1 MVLLQQHAST
11 RQQGSTGRG
20 RWRRST
26 PAGTRASQSRSPP
39 PTILSFGGR
48 ADAAELFASGHT
60 ELRCLGELSCSSLE
74 CVQGRYLRSIKY
86 QVPTFC
92 LLFFLSLARPPA
104 AADSTLLLG
113 VVVAA
118 VRDTELVPC
127 CRRRILLIVVD
138 AVAFRTTGKVSHV
151 EARQFLAVDGALLL

>member
-48 ADAAELFASGHT
+48 ADAAELFASGALAQSASYYGAAITTALKPKQEVDAATAPFSQAGHT

-74 CVQGRYLRSIKY
+74 CVQVCHAMHQPQSIPVGTMFSTFGIMADT
-86 QVPTFC
+86 QV
-92 LLFFLSLARPPA
+92 L
-104 AADSTLLLG
+104 D
-113 VVVAA
+113 
-118 VRDTELVPC
+118 LVPADIMAGTIGIKL
-127 CRRRILLIVVD
+127 RYE
-138 AVAFRTTGKVSHV
+138 T
-151 EARQFLAVDGALLL
+151 